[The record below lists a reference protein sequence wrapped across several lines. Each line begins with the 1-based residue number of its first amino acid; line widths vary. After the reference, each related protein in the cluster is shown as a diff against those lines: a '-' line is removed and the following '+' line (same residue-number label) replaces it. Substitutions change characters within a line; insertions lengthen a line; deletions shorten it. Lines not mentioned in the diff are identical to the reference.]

1 MRIITAREGYLY
13 RRLHDGFKMGET
25 IHLGI
30 DHSTGS
36 PREDKEEYY
45 EEIKDESISRHM
57 WHEEVTKID
66 KEFPYNE

>member
-1 MRIITAREGYLY
+1 MRIITAREGYIY
-13 RRLHDGFKMGET
+13 RRLHDGFEMGET

-45 EEIKDESISRHM
+45 EEVKDES
-57 WHEEVTKID
+57 
-66 KEFPYNE
+66 EFKKNESIWRKHSG